1 MSIRLLL
8 ATALAAF
15 ATLSFAAP
23 DKPEC
28 ISGAK
33 PGGGFDLTCK
43 LAQQGMQEA
52 KMLAAP
58 MRITY
63 MPGGVGAVAM
73 NAVVGQRPSDGNAI
87 VAYSGGSLLNIA
99 QGKFG
104 KWTENDVRW
113 LVALGADYGCISVR
127 ADSPYK
133 TLKDL
138 VTAIKSDPTKVA
150 IGGGGSVGSQDWTKV
165 ATLSKQVGVDPKA
178 LRYVSFEG
186 NGEVTTALLGGHIQ
200 AGSGDISADLPQHK
214 AGQIR
219 ILAVYSD
226 KRLPGDAANI
236 PTAKEEGYD
245 FTWPIVRGFYLGP
258 KVSDADYKWWQDA
271 FTKLLASK
279 DFLALRDQRDLYP
292 FAMTGAELDTYIKKT
307 VGEYRKLANE
317 FGLAQKP

>member
-1 MSIRLLL
+1 MRARTLV
-8 ATALAAF
+8 AMALAAF
-15 ATLSFAAP
+15 ATSSFAVP
-23 DKPEC
+23 EKPEC
-28 ISGAK
+28 IAGAK

-43 LAQQGMQEA
+43 LAQQGLQEA
-52 KMLAAP
+52 KLIANP

-87 VAYSGGSLLNIA
+87 VAFSGGSLLNIA

-113 LVALGADYGCISVR
+113 IAAIGTDYGCVSVR

-138 VTAIKSDPTKVA
+138 MTAIKADPTKVA
-150 IGGGGSVGSQDWTKV
+150 IGGGGTVGSQDWTKT
-165 ATLSKQVGVDPKA
+165 ATLAKQIGVDPKA

-200 AGSGDISADLPQHK
+200 AGSGDVSADLPQHK
-214 AGQIR
+214 AGKIR
-219 ILAVYSD
+219 ILAVYAD

-236 PTAKEEGYD
+236 PTAKEAGYD
-245 FTWPIVRGFYLGP
+245 FTWPIIRGFYVAP
-258 KVSDADYKWWQDA
+258 KISDADYKFWLDS

-292 FAMTGAELDTYIKKT
+292 FNLTGAELDAYVKKT
-307 VGEYRKLANE
+307 VADYRKIADE
-317 FGLAQKP
+317 YGLIQK

>member
-1 MSIRLLL
+1 MTARTLL
-8 ATALAAF
+8 ALALAAF
-15 ATLSFAAP
+15 ATASLAAP

-28 ISGAK
+28 IAGAK

-52 KMLAAP
+52 KMLSSP

-73 NAVVGQRPSDGNAI
+73 NAVVGQRPTDGNAI
-87 VAYSGGSLLNIA
+87 VAFSGGSLLNIA

-113 LVALGADYGCISVR
+113 LAAIGTDYGCISVR

-138 VTAIKSDPTKVA
+138 MNAIKADPTKIA
-150 IGGGGSVGSQDWTKV
+150 IGGGGSVGSQDWTKT
-165 ATLSKQVGVDPKA
+165 ATLAKQIGVDPKA

-214 AGQIR
+214 AGKIR

-236 PTAKEEGYD
+236 PTAIESGYN
-245 FTWPIVRGFYLGP
+245 FTWPIIRGFYVAP
-258 KVSDADYKWWQDA
+258 RISDADYKFWLDS
-271 FTKLLASK
+271 FNKLLASK

-292 FAMTGAELDTYIKKT
+292 FSMTGAELDAYVKKT
-307 VGEYRKLANE
+307 VAEYRKVADE
-317 FGLAQKP
+317 FGLIQK

>member
-1 MSIRLLL
+1 MIARKLL
-8 ATALAAF
+8 ALALAAF
-15 ATLSFAAP
+15 ASASFAAP

-28 ISGAK
+28 IAGAK

-52 KMLAAP
+52 KMLSSP

-73 NAVVGQRPSDGNAI
+73 NAVVGQRPTDGNAI
-87 VAYSGGSLLNIA
+87 VAFSGGSLLNIA

-113 LVALGADYGCISVR
+113 LAAIGTDYGCISVR

-138 VTAIKSDPTKVA
+138 LTAIKADPTKIA
-150 IGGGGSVGSQDWTKV
+150 IGGGGSVGSQDWTKT
-165 ATLSKQVGVDPKA
+165 ATLAKQVGVDPKA

-214 AGQIR
+214 AGKIR

-236 PTAKEEGYD
+236 PTAIESGYN
-245 FTWPIVRGFYLGP
+245 FTWPIIRGFYVAP
-258 KVSDADYKWWQDA
+258 KISDADYKFWLDS
-271 FTKLLASK
+271 FNKLLASK

-292 FAMTGAELDTYIKKT
+292 FSMTGAELDAYVKKT
-307 VGEYRKLANE
+307 VAEYRKVADE
-317 FGLAQKP
+317 FGLIQK

>member
-1 MSIRLLL
+1 MKARSLL
-8 ATALAAF
+8 ALALVAF
-15 ATLSFAAP
+15 ASSSFAVP

-28 ISGAK
+28 IAGAK

-43 LAQQGMQEA
+43 LAQQGMQDA
-52 KMLAAP
+52 KMLASP

-73 NAVVGQRPSDGNAI
+73 NAVVGQRPADGNAI

-113 LVALGADYGCISVR
+113 LAAIGTDYGCISVR

-138 VTAIKSDPTKVA
+138 MNAIKADPTKVA
-150 IGGGGSVGSQDWTKV
+150 IGGGGSVGSQDWTKT
-165 ATLSKQVGVDPKA
+165 ATLAKQIGVDPKA

-214 AGQIR
+214 AGKIR

-226 KRLPGDAANI
+226 KRLPGDAANV
-236 PTAKEEGYD
+236 PTAIESGYN
-245 FTWPIVRGFYLGP
+245 FTWPIIRGFYVAP
-258 KVSDADYKWWQDA
+258 KISDADYKYWLDS
-271 FTKLLASK
+271 FNKLLASK

-292 FAMTGAELDTYIKKT
+292 FSMTGAELDAYVKKT
-307 VGEYRKLANE
+307 VAEYRKIADE
-317 FGLAQKP
+317 FGLIQK

>member
-1 MSIRLLL
+1 MTARTLVAL
-8 ATALAAF
+8 ALAAF
-15 ATLSFAAP
+15 ASASLAAP

-28 ISGAK
+28 IAGAK

-52 KMLAAP
+52 KMLSSP

-73 NAVVGQRPSDGNAI
+73 NALVGQRPTDGNAI
-87 VAYSGGSLLNIA
+87 VAFSGGSLLNIA

-113 LVALGADYGCISVR
+113 VAAIGTDYGCISVR

-138 VTAIKSDPTKVA
+138 MNAIKADPTKIA
-150 IGGGGSVGSQDWTKV
+150 IGGGGSVGSQDWTKT
-165 ATLSKQVGVDPKA
+165 ATLAKQIGVDPKA

-214 AGQIR
+214 AGKIR

-236 PTAKEEGYD
+236 PTAIESGYN
-245 FTWPIVRGFYLGP
+245 FTWPIIRGFYVAP
-258 KVSDADYKWWQDA
+258 KISEADYKFWLDS
-271 FTKLLASK
+271 FNKLLASK

-292 FAMTGAELDTYIKKT
+292 FSMTGAELDAYVKKT
-307 VGEYRKLANE
+307 VAEYRKVAEE
-317 FGLAQKP
+317 FGLIQK

>member
-1 MSIRLLL
+1 MTARTLVAL
-8 ATALAAF
+8 ALAAF
-15 ATLSFAAP
+15 ASASLAAP

-28 ISGAK
+28 IAGAK

-52 KMLAAP
+52 KMLSSP

-73 NAVVGQRPSDGNAI
+73 NALVGQRPTDGNAI
-87 VAYSGGSLLNIA
+87 VAFSGGSLLNIA

-113 LVALGADYGCISVR
+113 VAAIGTDYGCISVR
-127 ADSPYK
+127 ADSPHK

-138 VTAIKSDPTKVA
+138 MNAIKADPTKIA
-150 IGGGGSVGSQDWTKV
+150 IGGGGSVGSQDWTKT
-165 ATLSKQVGVDPKA
+165 ATLAKQIGVDPKA

-214 AGQIR
+214 AGKIR

-236 PTAKEEGYD
+236 PTAIESGYN
-245 FTWPIVRGFYLGP
+245 FTWPIIRGFYVAP
-258 KVSDADYKWWQDA
+258 KISEADYKFWLDS
-271 FTKLLASK
+271 FNKLLASK

-292 FAMTGAELDTYIKKT
+292 FSMTGAELDAYVKKT
-307 VGEYRKLANE
+307 VAEYRKVAEE
-317 FGLAQKP
+317 FGLIQK

>member
-1 MSIRLLL
+1 MTARTLVAL
-8 ATALAAF
+8 ALAAF
-15 ATLSFAAP
+15 ASASLAAP

-28 ISGAK
+28 IAGAK

-52 KMLAAP
+52 KMLSSP

-63 MPGGVGAVAM
+63 MPGGVGAVAI
-73 NAVVGQRPSDGNAI
+73 NAVVGQRPTDGNAI
-87 VAYSGGSLLNIA
+87 VAFSGGSLLNIA

-113 LVALGADYGCISVR
+113 VAAIGTDYGCISVR

-138 VTAIKSDPTKVA
+138 MNAIKADPSKVA
-150 IGGGGSVGSQDWTKV
+150 IGGGGTVGSQDWTKT
-165 ATLSKQVGVDPKA
+165 ATLAKQIGVDPKA

-200 AGSGDISADLPQHK
+200 AGSGDVSADLPQHK
-214 AGQIR
+214 AGKIR

-226 KRLPGDAANI
+226 KRLPGDAASI
-236 PTAKEEGYD
+236 PTATESGYN
-245 FTWPIVRGFYLGP
+245 FTWPIVRGFYVAP
-258 KVSDADYKWWQDA
+258 KISDADYKYWLDS
-271 FTKLLASK
+271 FNKLLASK

-292 FAMTGAELDTYIKKT
+292 FNMTGSELDAYIKKT
-307 VGEYRKLANE
+307 VGEYRKIAE
-317 FGLAQKP
+317 EYGLVQK

>member
-1 MSIRLLL
+1 
-8 ATALAAF
+8 
-15 ATLSFAAP
+15 
-23 DKPEC
+23 
-28 ISGAK
+28 
-33 PGGGFDLTCK
+33 
-43 LAQQGMQEA
+43 MQEA
-52 KMLAAP
+52 KMLSSP

-73 NAVVGQRPSDGNAI
+73 NAVVGQRPTDGNAI
-87 VAYSGGSLLNIA
+87 VAFSGGSLLNIA

-113 LVALGADYGCISVR
+113 VAAIGTDYGCISVR

-138 VTAIKSDPTKVA
+138 MNAIKADPTKIA
-150 IGGGGSVGSQDWTKV
+150 IGGGGSVGSQDWTKT
-165 ATLSKQVGVDPKA
+165 ATLAKQIGVDPKA

-214 AGQIR
+214 AGKIR

-236 PTAKEEGYD
+236 PTAIESGYN
-245 FTWPIVRGFYLGP
+245 FTWPIIRGFYVAP
-258 KVSDADYKWWQDA
+258 KISEADYKFWLDS
-271 FTKLLASK
+271 FNKLLASK

-292 FAMTGAELDTYIKKT
+292 FSMTGAELDAYVKKT
-307 VGEYRKLANE
+307 VAEYRKVAEE
-317 FGLAQKP
+317 FGLIQK

>member
-1 MSIRLLL
+1 MTARTLVAL
-8 ATALAAF
+8 ALAAF
-15 ATLSFAAP
+15 ASASLAAP

-28 ISGAK
+28 IAGAK

-52 KMLAAP
+52 KMLSSP

-73 NAVVGQRPSDGNAI
+73 NALVGQRPTDGNAI
-87 VAYSGGSLLNIA
+87 VAFSGGSLLNIA

-113 LVALGADYGCISVR
+113 VAAIGTDYGCISVR
-127 ADSPYK
+127 ADSPHK

-138 VTAIKSDPTKVA
+138 MNAIKADPTKTA
-150 IGGGGSVGSQDWTKV
+150 IGGGGSVGSQDWTKT
-165 ATLSKQVGVDPKA
+165 ATLAKQIGVDPKA

-214 AGQIR
+214 AGKIR

-236 PTAKEEGYD
+236 PTAIESGYN
-245 FTWPIVRGFYLGP
+245 FTWPIIRGFYVAP
-258 KVSDADYKWWQDA
+258 KISEADYKFWLDS
-271 FTKLLASK
+271 FNKLLASK

-292 FAMTGAELDTYIKKT
+292 FSMTGAELDAYVKKT
-307 VGEYRKLANE
+307 VAEYRKVAEE
-317 FGLAQKP
+317 FGLIQK

>member
-1 MSIRLLL
+1 MTARTLL
-8 ATALAAF
+8 ALALAAF
-15 ATLSFAAP
+15 ATASLAAP

-28 ISGAK
+28 IAGAK

-52 KMLAAP
+52 KMLSSP

-73 NAVVGQRPSDGNAI
+73 NAVVGQRPTDGNAI
-87 VAYSGGSLLNIA
+87 VAFSGGSLLNIA

-113 LVALGADYGCISVR
+113 VAAIGTDYGCISVR

-138 VTAIKSDPTKVA
+138 MNAIKADPTKIA
-150 IGGGGSVGSQDWTKV
+150 IGGGGSVGSQDWTKT
-165 ATLSKQVGVDPKA
+165 ATLSKQIGVDPKA

-214 AGQIR
+214 AGKIR

-236 PTAKEEGYD
+236 PTAIESGYN
-245 FTWPIVRGFYLGP
+245 FTWPIIRGFYVAP
-258 KVSDADYKWWQDA
+258 KISEADYKFWLDS
-271 FTKLLASK
+271 FNKLLASK

-292 FAMTGAELDTYIKKT
+292 FSMTGAELDAYVKKT
-307 VGEYRKLANE
+307 VAEYRKVAEE
-317 FGLAQKP
+317 FGLIQK

>member
-1 MSIRLLL
+1 MIVRTLL
-8 ATALAAF
+8 ALALAAF
-15 ATLSFAAP
+15 ASASLAAP

-28 ISGAK
+28 IAGAK

-52 KMLAAP
+52 KMLSSP

-73 NAVVGQRPSDGNAI
+73 NAVVGQRPTDGNAI
-87 VAYSGGSLLNIA
+87 VAFSGGSLLNIA

-113 LVALGADYGCISVR
+113 LAAIGTDYGCISVR
-127 ADSPYK
+127 ADSPHK

-138 VTAIKSDPTKVA
+138 MNAIKADPTKVA
-150 IGGGGSVGSQDWTKV
+150 IGGGGSVGSQDWTKT
-165 ATLSKQVGVDPKA
+165 ATLAKQIGVDPKA

-214 AGQIR
+214 AGKIR

-236 PTAKEEGYD
+236 PTAIESGYN
-245 FTWPIVRGFYLGP
+245 FTWPIIRGFYVAP
-258 KVSDADYKWWQDA
+258 KISDADYKFWLDS
-271 FTKLLASK
+271 FNKLLASK

-292 FAMTGAELDTYIKKT
+292 FSMTGAELDAYVKKT
-307 VGEYRKLANE
+307 VAEYRRVADE
-317 FGLAQKP
+317 FGLIQK

>member
-1 MSIRLLL
+1 MTARTLVAL
-8 ATALAAF
+8 ALAAF
-15 ATLSFAAP
+15 ASASLAAP

-28 ISGAK
+28 IAGAK

-52 KMLAAP
+52 KMLSSP

-73 NAVVGQRPSDGNAI
+73 NAIVGQRPTDGNAI
-87 VAYSGGSLLNIA
+87 VAFSGGSLLNIA

-113 LVALGADYGCISVR
+113 VAAIGTDYGCISVR

-138 VTAIKSDPTKVA
+138 MNAIKADPTKIA
-150 IGGGGSVGSQDWTKV
+150 IGGGGSVGSQDWTKT
-165 ATLSKQVGVDPKA
+165 ATLAKQIGVDPKA

-214 AGQIR
+214 AGKIR

-236 PTAKEEGYD
+236 PTAIESGYN
-245 FTWPIVRGFYLGP
+245 FTWPIIRGFYVAP
-258 KVSDADYKWWQDA
+258 KISEADYKFWLDS
-271 FTKLLASK
+271 FNKLLASK

-292 FAMTGAELDTYIKKT
+292 FSMTGAELDAYVKKT
-307 VGEYRKLANE
+307 VAEYRKVAEE
-317 FGLAQKP
+317 FGLIQK

>member
-1 MSIRLLL
+1 MRTRFLL
-8 ATALAAF
+8 ATALAVF

-28 ISGAK
+28 IAGAK

-43 LAQQGMQEA
+43 LAQQGMQES
-52 KMLAAP
+52 KILAAP

-73 NAVVGQRPSDGNAI
+73 NAIVGQRPTDGNAI
-87 VAYSGGSLLNIA
+87 VAFSGGSLLNIA

-104 KWTENDVRW
+104 KWTESDVRW
-113 LVALGADYGCISVR
+113 LAAVGTDYGCISVR

-138 VTAIKSDPTKVA
+138 MVAIKADPTKVA
-150 IGGGGSVGSQDWTKV
+150 IGGGGTVGSQDWTKV
-165 ATLSKQVGVDPKA
+165 ATLSKQVGVDPKS

-200 AGSGDISADLPQHK
+200 AGSGDVSADLPQHK

-219 ILAVYSD
+219 ILAVYAD
-226 KRLPGDAANI
+226 KRLPGDAASI
-236 PTAKEEGYD
+236 PTAKEGGYD
-245 FTWPIVRGFYLGP
+245 FTWPIVRGYYLAP
-258 KVSDADYKWWQDA
+258 KVSEADYRFWLDS

-279 DFLALRDQRDLYP
+279 EFQTLRDQRDLYP
-292 FAMTGAELDTYIKKT
+292 FSMTGPELDAYVKTT

>member
-1 MSIRLLL
+1 MKPRILL
-8 ATALAAF
+8 ALALAAF
-15 ATLSFAAP
+15 ASSSFAVP

-28 ISGAK
+28 IAGAK

-43 LAQQGMQEA
+43 LAQQGMQDA
-52 KMLAAP
+52 KMLASP

-73 NAVVGQRPSDGNAI
+73 NAVVGQRPTDGNAI
-87 VAYSGGSLLNIA
+87 VAFSGGSLLNIA

-113 LVALGADYGCISVR
+113 LAAIGTDYGCISVR

-138 VTAIKSDPTKVA
+138 MNAIKADPTKVA
-150 IGGGGSVGSQDWTKV
+150 IGGGGSVGSQDWTKT
-165 ATLSKQVGVDPKA
+165 ATLAKQIGVDPKA

-214 AGQIR
+214 AGKIR

-236 PTAKEEGYD
+236 PTAIESGYN
-245 FTWPIVRGFYLGP
+245 FTWPIIRGFYVAP
-258 KVSDADYKWWQDA
+258 KISDADYKFWLDS
-271 FTKLLASK
+271 FNKLLASK

-292 FAMTGAELDTYIKKT
+292 FSMTGAELDAYVKKT
-307 VGEYRKLANE
+307 VAEYRKVADE
-317 FGLAQKP
+317 FGLIQK

>member
-1 MSIRLLL
+1 MTARTLL
-8 ATALAAF
+8 ALALAAF
-15 ATLSFAAP
+15 ATASLAAP

-28 ISGAK
+28 IAGAK

-52 KMLAAP
+52 KMLSSP

-73 NAVVGQRPSDGNAI
+73 NAVVGQRPTDGNAI
-87 VAYSGGSLLNIA
+87 VAFSGGSLLNIA

-113 LVALGADYGCISVR
+113 LAAIGTDYGCISVR
-127 ADSPYK
+127 ADSPHK

-138 VTAIKSDPTKVA
+138 LTAIKADPTKVA
-150 IGGGGSVGSQDWTKV
+150 IGGGGSVGSQDWTKT
-165 ATLSKQVGVDPKA
+165 ATLAKQIGVDPKS

-214 AGQIR
+214 AGKIR

-236 PTAKEEGYD
+236 PTAIESGYN
-245 FTWPIVRGFYLGP
+245 FTWPIIRGFYVAP
-258 KVSDADYKWWQDA
+258 KISDADYKFWLDS
-271 FTKLLASK
+271 FNKLLASK

-292 FAMTGAELDTYIKKT
+292 FSMTGAELDAYVKKT
-307 VGEYRKLANE
+307 VAEYRRVADE
-317 FGLAQKP
+317 FGLIQK

>member
-1 MSIRLLL
+1 MTARTLL
-8 ATALAAF
+8 ALALAAF
-15 ATLSFAAP
+15 ATASLAAP

-28 ISGAK
+28 IAGAK

-52 KMLAAP
+52 KMLSSP

-73 NAVVGQRPSDGNAI
+73 NAVVGQRPTDGNAI
-87 VAYSGGSLLNIA
+87 VAFSGGSLLNIA

-113 LVALGADYGCISVR
+113 VAAIGTDYGCISVR

-138 VTAIKSDPTKVA
+138 LNAIKADPTKIA
-150 IGGGGSVGSQDWTKV
+150 IGGGGSVGSQDWTKT
-165 ATLSKQVGVDPKA
+165 ATLAKQIGVDPKA

-214 AGQIR
+214 AGKIR

-236 PTAKEEGYD
+236 PTAIESGYN
-245 FTWPIVRGFYLGP
+245 FTWPIIRGFYVAP
-258 KVSDADYKWWQDA
+258 KISDADYKFWLDS
-271 FTKLLASK
+271 FNKLLASK

-292 FAMTGAELDTYIKKT
+292 FSMTGAELDAYVKKT
-307 VGEYRKLANE
+307 VAEYRRVADE
-317 FGLAQKP
+317 FGLIQK

>member
-1 MSIRLLL
+1 MTARTLVAL
-8 ATALAAF
+8 ALAAF
-15 ATLSFAAP
+15 ASASLAAP

-28 ISGAK
+28 IAGAK

-52 KMLAAP
+52 KMLTSP

-73 NAVVGQRPSDGNAI
+73 NAVVGQRPTDGNAI
-87 VAYSGGSLLNIA
+87 VAFSGGSLLNIA

-113 LVALGADYGCISVR
+113 MAAIGTDYGCISVR
-127 ADSPYK
+127 ADSPHK

-138 VTAIKSDPTKVA
+138 MNAIKADPTKIA
-150 IGGGGSVGSQDWTKV
+150 IGGGGSVGSQDWTKT
-165 ATLSKQVGVDPKA
+165 ATLAKQIGVDPKA

-214 AGQIR
+214 AGKIR

-236 PTAKEEGYD
+236 PTAIESGYN
-245 FTWPIVRGFYLGP
+245 FTWPIIRGFYVAP
-258 KVSDADYKWWQDA
+258 KISEADYKFWLDS
-271 FTKLLASK
+271 FNKLLASK

-292 FAMTGAELDTYIKKT
+292 FSMTGAELDAYVKKT
-307 VGEYRKLANE
+307 VAEYRKVAEE
-317 FGLAQKP
+317 FGLIQK

>member
-1 MSIRLLL
+1 MRARTLV
-8 ATALAAF
+8 AMALAAF
-15 ATLSFAAP
+15 ATSSFAVP
-23 DKPEC
+23 EKPEC
-28 ISGAK
+28 IAGAK

-43 LAQQGMQEA
+43 LAQQGMQDA
-52 KMLAAP
+52 KMLASP

-73 NAVVGQRPSDGNAI
+73 NAVVGQRPADGNAI

-113 LVALGADYGCISVR
+113 VAAIGTDYGCISVR

-138 VTAIKSDPTKVA
+138 MTAIKADPTKVA
-150 IGGGGSVGSQDWTKV
+150 IGGGGSVGSQDWTKT
-165 ATLSKQVGVDPKA
+165 ATLAKQIGVDPKA

-214 AGQIR
+214 AGKIR

-226 KRLPGDAANI
+226 KRLPGDAANV
-236 PTAKEEGYD
+236 PTAIESGYN
-245 FTWPIVRGFYLGP
+245 FTWPIIRGFYVAP
-258 KVSDADYKWWQDA
+258 KISDADYKYWLDS
-271 FTKLLASK
+271 FNKLLASK

-292 FAMTGAELDTYIKKT
+292 FSMTGAELDAYVKKT
-307 VGEYRKLANE
+307 VAEYRKVADE
-317 FGLAQKP
+317 

>member
-1 MSIRLLL
+1 MTARTLL
-8 ATALAAF
+8 ALALAAF
-15 ATLSFAAP
+15 ATASLAAP

-28 ISGAK
+28 IAGAK

-52 KMLAAP
+52 KMLSSP

-73 NAVVGQRPSDGNAI
+73 NAVVGQRPADGNAI
-87 VAYSGGSLLNIA
+87 VAFSGGSLLNIA

-113 LVALGADYGCISVR
+113 VAAIGTDYGCISVR

-138 VTAIKSDPTKVA
+138 LNAIKADPTKIA
-150 IGGGGSVGSQDWTKV
+150 IGGGGSVGSQDWTKT
-165 ATLSKQVGVDPKA
+165 ATLSKQIGVDPKA

-214 AGQIR
+214 AGKIR

-236 PTAKEEGYD
+236 PTAIESGYN
-245 FTWPIVRGFYLGP
+245 FTWPIIRGFYVAP
-258 KVSDADYKWWQDA
+258 KISEADYKFWLDS
-271 FTKLLASK
+271 FNKLLASK

-292 FAMTGAELDTYIKKT
+292 FSMTGAELDAYVKKT
-307 VGEYRKLANE
+307 VAEYRKVAEE
-317 FGLAQKP
+317 FGLIQK

>member
-1 MSIRLLL
+1 MIARTLL
-8 ATALAAF
+8 ALALAAF
-15 ATLSFAAP
+15 ATTSFAAP

-28 ISGAK
+28 IAGAK

-43 LAQQGMQEA
+43 LAQQGLQDA
-52 KMLAAP
+52 KMLTSP

-73 NAVVGQRPSDGNAI
+73 NAVVGQRPTDGNAI
-87 VAYSGGSLLNIA
+87 VAFSGGSLLNIS

-113 LVALGADYGCISVR
+113 LAAIGTDYGCISVR

-138 VTAIKSDPTKVA
+138 LNAIKADPTKIA
-150 IGGGGSVGSQDWTKV
+150 IGGGGTVGSQDWMKV
-165 ATLSKQVGVDPKA
+165 ATLSKKVGVEPKA

-214 AGQIR
+214 AGTIR
-219 ILAVYSD
+219 ILAVYAD

-236 PTAKEEGYD
+236 PTAKEGGFD
-245 FTWPIVRGFYLGP
+245 FSWPIIRGFYVAP
-258 KVSDADYKWWQDA
+258 KIAEPEFKFWLDS
-271 FTKLLASK
+271 FNKLLASK

-292 FAMTGAELDTYIKKT
+292 FSLTGPELDAYIKKT
-307 VGEYRKLANE
+307 VADYRALANE
-317 FGLAQKP
+317 FGLIQK